1 MYTYR
6 QILTQA
12 FKIAWQNPGLW
23 FFGFFIALWGGGELE
38 LMFGGYGFGRQ
49 ETVFSFWQGLAEG
62 GLFTI
67 AGLKG
72 AVKILFAN
80 PLYLFVILLLG
91 LAVLG
96 LTALF
101 LWLIAVSQTAV
112 IGQAVAVSQNKK
124 LSWKESFGRGREKFW
139 PVLALN
145 LALRIFLGA
154 LFGILGLLTL
164 IKFPG
169 YLIAYVIG
177 FDLFF
182 LLGLIASFIF
192 KYAICGAVLR
202 DWRLKESFKSAWRIF
217 LNNWLVSLEVAL
229 ILFLIYSAVNLFL
242 FFSLTWLLLSAI
254 KVYYSFR
261 PALFVI
267 FLVLAAIF
275 TAVHVILA
283 IFHWTVWAI
292 VFELVAGKKSVLS
305 SFVGRVF
312 GFNKTIKQ

>member
-38 LMFGGYGFGRQ
+38 LMFGGYGFGGQ

-112 IGQAVAVSQNKK
+112 IGQAEQEIK
-124 LSWKESFGRGREKFW
+124 LERKFW
-139 PVLALN
+139 PGPGKILAG
-145 LALRIFLGA
+145 FGA
-154 LFGILGLLTL
+154 EFG
-164 IKFPG
+164 F
-169 YLIAYVIG
+169 A
-177 FDLFF
+177 DFF
-182 LLGLIASFIF
+182 G
-192 KYAICGAVLR
+192 
-202 DWRLKESFKSAWRIF
+202 
-217 LNNWLVSLEVAL
+217 
-229 ILFLIYSAVNLFL
+229 SAVRN
-242 FFSLTWLLLSAI
+242 
-254 KVYYSFR
+254 FR
-261 PALFVI
+261 AFDPD
-267 FLVLAAIF
+267 
-275 TAVHVILA
+275 
-283 IFHWTVWAI
+283 
-292 VFELVAGKKSVLS
+292 
-305 SFVGRVF
+305 
-312 GFNKTIKQ
+312 

>member
-1 MYTYR
+1 MYSYR

-38 LMFGGYGFGRQ
+38 LMFGGYGFGGQ

-62 GLFTI
+62 GLFTA

-72 AVKILFAN
+72 MIKILFTN
-80 PLYLFVILLLG
+80 PLYLFVSALIC

-112 IGQAVAVSQNKK
+112 IGQAVAISQSKK
-124 LSWKESFGRGREKFW
+124 LSWQESFGRGREKFW
-139 PVLALN
+139 PVLTLN
-145 LALRIFLGA
+145 IVLRIFLGVI
-154 LFGILGLLTL
+154 FGGLGLLAL
-164 IKFPG
+164 FKFPG
-169 YLIAYVIG
+169 HLVVYVIG

-182 LLGLIASFIF
+182 IAGLIASFIF

-202 DWRLKESFKSAWRIF
+202 DWRFKPALKSAWRIF
-217 LNNWLVSLEVAL
+217 LSNWLVSLEVAL

-254 KVYYSFR
+254 KIYYSFWL
-261 PALFVI
+261 ALFFI

-275 TAVHVILA
+275 VAVHVILA
-283 IFHWTVWAI
+283 IFHWAVWAI
-292 VFELVAGKKSVLS
+292 VFELVADKKPVLQS
-305 SFVGRVF
+305 YVGRVF
-312 GFNKTIKQ
+312 SGKN